1 MFDTG
6 GDFSRMRMLVVIVVR
21 MVMFMFKQLMVV
33 RVFMSFADVQPY
45 AKGHQRAGDQ
55 QLRCHRL
62 AHADDGYQRTGERR
76 G

>member
-21 MVMFMFKQLMVV
+21 MVMFMFKQLMLVC
-33 RVFMSFADVQPY
+33 VFMPFADVQPY
-45 AKGHQRAGDQ
+45 AQGHQRTGDE

-62 AHADDGYQRTGERR
+62 AQPDDRYQRTGERC

>member
-6 GDFSRMRMLVVIVVR
+6 GYFNRMRMLVVIVVR
-21 MVMFMFKQLMVV
+21 MVMFMLKQLMLV

-62 AHADDGYQRTGERR
+62 AQPDDGYQRAGERC